1 MIKSG
6 NKIEKSK
13 RITPNYRDYFRYM
26 GEVFMLNQEL
36 VLSTIYKEDKE
47 SVLFN
52 QLPHFF
58 KTHFQS
64 FLSAMGYGVVVNS
77 GGNLSPYIIETISS
91 SKNKTVS
98 FESGTFID
106 KKGRVIVLPESL
118 SVSFN
123 IDEFDGKTIYFYLKG
138 IETLEEKVE
147 HPGRFFIQ
155 ETLLKGE
162 ISLSAEKK
170 ISTNNDYIELCRIS
184 IDGDNLSH
192 PTNPF
197 NPKKNELDIRFVPRV
212 LSNNSLA
219 SETIDKISL
228 YLTDYASFFTELASR
243 VDASTTILVAS
254 EAFQS
259 ASRVRFNSFSTF
271 EVYAMLSQLVR
282 VTLFFYAEVKDK
294 IEDIENGDFRRS
306 LSRLESI
313 FFSEESLN
321 EGSVKFYDLDLE
333 ENRDKKNFWEN
344 IFAHIHDISHSQDAW
359 KPIIQHDE
367 ILNVKKD
374 YLLLGRLGGENLDIE
389 IDYDYI
395 SGNHLKI
402 TKNDI
407 NPELL
412 DIEDLG
418 SSNGTYF
425 QGVRYEEYKKVTVH
439 KNAKIE
445 LHDYEFDI
453 YNNPVVKDFLAN

>member
-1 MIKSG
+1 
-6 NKIEKSK
+6 
-13 RITPNYRDYFRYM
+13 
-26 GEVFMLNQEL
+26 MLNKEL
-36 VLSTIYKEDKE
+36 VLSTVYKEEKE
-47 SVLFN
+47 AVLFN
-52 QLPHFF
+52 QLPDFL

-64 FLSAMGYGVVVNS
+64 FLSAMGYGVVINS
-77 GGNLSPYIIETISS
+77 GGNFSPYIIETISR
-91 SKNKTVS
+91 SKNKTIS
-98 FESGTFID
+98 FENGTFID
-106 KKGRVIVLPESL
+106 KKGKIIVVPESL

-123 IDEFDGKTIYFYLKG
+123 VDEFDGKSIYFYLKS
-138 IETLEEKVE
+138 IEVLDEKVE

-155 ETLLKGE
+155 ETIFKGE
-162 ISLSAEKK
+162 ITVSSEKK
-170 ISTNNDYIELCRIS
+170 SSNSDYIELCRIA
-184 IDGDNLSH
+184 IDGETLLH

-197 NPKKNELDIRFVPRV
+197 NPKKNELDIRYVPRV
-212 LSNNSLA
+212 LSNSSLA
-219 SETIDKISL
+219 FETIEKIYA
-228 YLTDYASFFTELASR
+228 YLIDYASFFTELAPK
-243 VDASTTILVAS
+243 VNASTTILVAS

-259 ASRVRFNSFSTF
+259 ASRVRLNSFSTF
-271 EVYAMLSQLVR
+271 EIYILLSQLVKI
-282 VTLFFYAEVKDK
+282 TLFFYNEVKDK
-294 IEDIENGDFRRS
+294 IEDIENSDFRRS

-333 ENRDKKNFWEN
+333 ESRDKKNFWEN
-344 IFAHIHDISHSQDAW
+344 IFAHIYDISNSKDSW
-359 KPIIQHDE
+359 NPVVIKE
-367 ILNVKKD
+367 EVVSVEKD

-402 TKNDI
+402 TRNDI

-453 YNNPVVKDFLAN
+453 YSHPVVKKFLEN